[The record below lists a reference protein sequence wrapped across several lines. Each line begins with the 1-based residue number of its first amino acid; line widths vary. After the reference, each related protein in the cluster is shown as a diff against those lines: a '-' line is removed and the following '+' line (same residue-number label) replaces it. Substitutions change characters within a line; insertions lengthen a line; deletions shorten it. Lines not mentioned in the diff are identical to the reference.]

1 MQPRL
6 PPVNCCLLHKAC
18 VLRHH
23 REVNLVLPTL
33 GEPWESEEEATVVSL
48 GNRKGF
54 RREETSEAEMG
65 ADGLHEAWEAGI
77 TEAEGG
83 DT

>member
-1 MQPRL
+1 M
-6 PPVNCCLLHKAC
+6 CLL
-18 VLRHH
+18 LGS
-23 REVNLVLPTL
+23 LV
-33 GEPWESEEEATVVSL
+33 EPEEEATVVYL

-54 RREETSEAEMG
+54 RREGTSEAEMG

-77 TEAEGG
+77 SEAEGA